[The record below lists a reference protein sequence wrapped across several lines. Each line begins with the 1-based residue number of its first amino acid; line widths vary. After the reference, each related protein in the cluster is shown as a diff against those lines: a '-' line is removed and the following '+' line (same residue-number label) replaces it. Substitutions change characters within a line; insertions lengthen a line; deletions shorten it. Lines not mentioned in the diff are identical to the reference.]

1 MGAVAVA
8 FALVGAAAL
17 AACDEGKQRNQK
29 VRGPLVSVVES
40 NVGPDRPLPANGVVK
55 VRVDRYLLPASI
67 SRQAFALS
75 EAGGAPITEN
85 YLVSYDPVALTVTLS
100 PEAAG
105 QAGPD
110 RKWLKLGQPYVLRFP
125 VADDNPQNFGL
136 RAIDG
141 ATIDP
146 KGLREI
152 AFTVSKDS
160 APDAEVRPP
169 TIDYC
174 RDVQPVLYQKC
185 GAGSPC
191 HASADTSAA
200 GLFLT
205 TPDGVRYTALRK
217 GAAHGANTGARA
229 AAVNP
234 GRVFGVDMPLVD
246 PGQSANSWLLYKVL
260 LAPLPAEPGT
270 STALCPNPSGAPPK
284 PPLATTGIGFVQPDG
299 VEQAALADYVPG
311 REMPYPGNEGY
322 VGQGLTYEERQRLR
336 LWIDQ
341 GAKVDGCFQCSYP
354 STPSDGG
361 ADGAGPSDAGAD

>member
-1 MGAVAVA
+1 
-8 FALVGAAAL
+8 
-17 AACDEGKQRNQK
+17 

-75 EAGGAPITEN
+75 EASGAPITEN

-100 PEAAG
+100 PESAG
-105 QAGPD
+105 QTGPD

-125 VADDNPQNFGL
+125 VADENAQNFGL

-160 APDAEVRPP
+160 VPDAQVRPP
-169 TIDYC
+169 TIDFC
-174 RDVQPVLYQKC
+174 RDVLPVLSQKC

-191 HASADTSAA
+191 HGSSDSSAA

-217 GAAHGANTGARA
+217 GAAHGSNTGARA

-260 LAPLPAEPGT
+260 LAPMPAEPGA
-270 STALCPNPSGAPPK
+270 STACWSLGNDVYT
-284 PPLATTGIGFVQPDG
+284 PPLATAGVGLVQPDAI
-299 VEQAALADYVPG
+299 EQATLADYVPG

-322 VGQGLTYEERQRLR
+322 IGQGLTYEERQRLR

-341 GAKVDGCFQCSYP
+341 GAKVDACSRCTIK
-354 STPSDGG
+354 ST
-361 ADGAGPSDAGAD
+361 ADAGAADAGTD